1 MDFLQSGVGDVGVNL
16 RRGNRRMS
24 EKFLD
29 SPDIRTVGKQRRSE
43 RMPERVGRNVFHDAR
58 LERPFGNR
66 GRNEVARQPYVVG
79 FQRFFLSGS
88 DFGTK
93 RFLQFAI
100 NGFPVFVFR
109 LLLRVRSVIMS
120 DEERRKIVVTGFEV
134 IGNPLRGTFGK
145 IDDANLS
152 SFSANGEFAR
162 FEIDPVAVET
172 SEFRDAETGRIDAFE
187 NREVALVLNIRS

>member
-1 MDFLQSGVGDVGVNL
+1 
-16 RRGNRRMS
+16 
-24 EKFLD
+24 
-29 SPDIRTVGKQRRSE
+29 
-43 RMPERVGRNVFHDAR
+43 
-58 LERPFGNR
+58 
-66 GRNEVARQPYVVG
+66 
-79 FQRFFLSGS
+79 
-88 DFGTK
+88 
-93 RFLQFAI
+93 
-100 NGFPVFVFR
+100 
-109 LLLRVRSVIMS
+109 MS